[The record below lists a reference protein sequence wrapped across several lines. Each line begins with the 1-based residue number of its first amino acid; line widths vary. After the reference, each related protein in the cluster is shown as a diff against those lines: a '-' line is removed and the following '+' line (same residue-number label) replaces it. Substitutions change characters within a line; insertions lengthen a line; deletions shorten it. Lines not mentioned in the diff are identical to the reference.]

1 MQIEGVAMANGASAV
16 AADSNA
22 QRPTGAAASFQ
33 VSESYRQYVVWLLF
47 VVYVFNFVDRQI
59 LGIVNEEIK
68 HEFGLADWQL
78 GALGGLAFAVFYSIL
93 GVPIARLADHGNRV
107 RIVTWAIVVWSA
119 FTALTGFARNFWHLA
134 IARIGVGVGEAGC
147 SPPAYSIISDYFES
161 KKRATALAIYSA
173 GVYVGGAAGL
183 FIGGNLVAEIG
194 WRNVFFLVGVPG
206 ILLAVLVRL
215 TLREPPRGLSD
226 GAATASAAPPF
237 WDVLRDLWRKPSFRH
252 VAIAAGLHAFVS
264 YGVSNFY
271 RPFFSRVHDMSAA
284 EVGNWLGVIV
294 AVGGALGTIGGG
306 ALCDKLY
313 SRKPDPRYYL
323 WVTAATLLIVA
334 PCGFL
339 LYSVESRNV
348 ALWMLTPYIAL
359 TAAYL
364 APSIA
369 VTHRLV
375 GLRERALASALLLL
389 VLNLIGLGLG
399 PLFTGKLSDV
409 FRAMLIEQGVA
420 EKVALADGLQYAILV
435 TVFINF
441 WAGAHYL
448 LATRTLNRDIETAA
462 AARASIGARDSES
475 RKRPQ

>member
-1 MQIEGVAMANGASAV
+1 MANGASTAS
-16 AADSNA
+16 AGLSAPPS
-22 QRPTGAAASFQ
+22 PAAAPAFQ
-33 VSESYRQYVVWLLF
+33 SSESYRQYVVWLLF

-93 GVPIARLADHGNRV
+93 GVPIARLADHRNRV
-107 RIVTWAIVVWSA
+107 RIISWAIVVWSV
-119 FTALTGFARNFWHLA
+119 FTAVTGFARNFWHLL

-161 KKRATALAIYSA
+161 KKRTTALAIYSA

-206 ILLAVLVRL
+206 VLLALLVRL
-215 TLREPPRGLSD
+215 TLREPPRGYSE
-226 GAATASAAPPF
+226 GAATARAAPPF
-237 WDVLRDLWRKPSFRH
+237 WDVLRDLWMKPSFRH
-252 VAIAAGLHAFVS
+252 VAVAAGLHAFVS

-271 RPFFSRVHDMSAA
+271 RPFFSRVHEMSAA

-294 AVGGALGTIGGG
+294 AVGGAIGTIGGG

-323 WVTAATLLIVA
+323 WVTAATLFIVA

-339 LYSVESRNV
+339 LYSVESRNA

-399 PLFTGKLSDV
+399 PLFTGKLSDI

-420 EKVALADGLQYAILV
+420 EKLALADGLQYAILV

-441 WAGAHYL
+441 WAAAHYL
-448 LATRTLNRDIETAA
+448 LAARTLNRDIAAAA
-462 AARASIGARDSES
+462 AARASSD
-475 RKRPQ
+475 